1 MNWNVSR
8 KPLCLIAMFAAGIA
22 QAEVQA
28 GSRVDVQLSSGD
40 VIRGVLVSSDEKSHV
55 IDHPVLGRVTLAV
68 ESVAGVVAVADPAVL
83 PAKPVEAS
91 PAPAEKKEEK
101 AAVPAATPPAAP
113 VDPTSFWS
121 GWKST
126 AEAGVNGAE
135 GNSTSLS
142 ARAAINTKRE
152 TSKMVTTASASYV
165 YGSQNSDKN
174 LEHGEL
180 NVRND
185 WKLEGPWRLYA
196 TGKGEYDSFQ
206 DWDIRVSAFGGVGY
220 EFIKSEKTTLLGR
233 VGAGASKEFGSSK
246 QRIEPELNLGVDW
259 ARIIDDRQKLFATV
273 DLYPSLHKTSD
284 YRLNVQ
290 AGYEVVVDPESNFSL
305 KLGIEDRYN
314 SNPGGDRKKNDLLY
328 FATLVTG
335 F

>member
-1 MNWNVSR
+1 MNWNGTGTLVA
-8 KPLCLIAMFAAGIA
+8 CVVAMGVAGRA
-22 QAEVQA
+22 HGQVQA

-40 VIRGVLVSSDEKSHV
+40 VIRGVLVSSDDKAHV

-68 ESVAGVVAVADPAVL
+68 ESVSAVMAVADPAVL
-83 PAKPVEAS
+83 PAKPMEAAAEKKPEEKPAVA
-91 PAPAEKKEEK
+91 PAPA
-101 AAVPAATPPAAP
+101 PSAP
-113 VDPTSFWS
+113 VDPVSFWS
-121 GWKST
+121 GWKSS
-126 AEAGVNGAE
+126 AELGVNGAE

-152 TSKMVTTASASYV
+152 TSKMVTTANASYV

-174 LEHGEL
+174 LERGEM

-185 WKLEGPWRLYA
+185 WKLEGAWRVYA

-206 DWDIRVSAFGGVGY
+206 DWDIRVSAFGGVAY

-246 QRIEPELNLGVDW
+246 QRIEPELNLGMDW
-259 ARIIDDRQKLFATV
+259 ARVIDERQKVFATV
-273 DLYPSLHKTSD
+273 DLYPSLHKTTD

-290 AGYEVVVDPESNFSL
+290 AGYEVTVDPENNFSL
-305 KLGIEDRYN
+305 KLGLEDRYN

-328 FATLVTG
+328 FASLVTG